1 MNKGSEKQRDRDEKV
16 VEIEIERL
24 HDFKNHPF
32 KVQADS
38 QMKELR
44 DSISKYGI
52 LNPLIVRPRPE
63 GFYEVISGH
72 RRKYAA
78 MELKYT
84 KVPVIIRYM
93 LDEEAIISMVDSNLQ
108 RERILPSEKAAA
120 YKMKYEV
127 LRRKAGRRKCSQ
139 VDYTTGKKSIEIIG
153 EETGDS
159 PKQIQRYL
167 KLNDLIPELLDKVD
181 DETMGFTIGVELAYL
196 SKKNQEIVLEAM
208 ENTLATP
215 NLSQAIRIKKMQEE
229 EKISVDSVEA
239 IITEVKQKEITR
251 VVFKNEQLY
260 RYFPSYY
267 TAEQMRREILTLL
280 KINMESY

>member
-1 MNKGSEKQRDRDEKV
+1 MNIGSEKQRDRDEKV
-16 VEIEIERL
+16 VEIQIERL
-24 HDFKNHPF
+24 HDFKNHLF

-38 QMKELR
+38 QMNELR

-108 RERILPSEKAAA
+108 RERILPSEKAVA

-229 EKISVDSVEA
+229 EKISVNSVEA
-239 IITEVKQKEITR
+239 IITEVKQKGITR

>member
-1 MNKGSEKQRDRDEKV
+1 MNIGSEKQRDRDEKV

-153 EETGDS
+153 EET
-159 PKQIQRYL
+159 
-167 KLNDLIPELLDKVD
+167 
-181 DETMGFTIGVELAYL
+181 
-196 SKKNQEIVLEAM
+196 
-208 ENTLATP
+208 
-215 NLSQAIRIKKMQEE
+215 
-229 EKISVDSVEA
+229 
-239 IITEVKQKEITR
+239 
-251 VVFKNEQLY
+251 
-260 RYFPSYY
+260 
-267 TAEQMRREILTLL
+267 
-280 KINMESY
+280 

>member
-1 MNKGSEKQRDRDEKV
+1 MNIGSEKQRDGDEKV

-38 QMKELR
+38 QMKELQ

-72 RRKYAA
+72 RRKYVA

-196 SKKNQEIVLEAM
+196 SKTNQEIVLEAM

>member
-1 MNKGSEKQRDRDEKV
+1 MS
-16 VEIEIERL
+16 
-24 HDFKNHPF
+24 
-32 KVQADS
+32 
-38 QMKELR
+38 
-44 DSISKYGI
+44 
-52 LNPLIVRPRPE
+52 
-63 GFYEVISGH
+63 
-72 RRKYAA
+72 
-78 MELKYT
+78 
-84 KVPVIIRYM
+84 
-93 LDEEAIISMVDSNLQ
+93 
-108 RERILPSEKAAA
+108 
-120 YKMKYEV
+120 
-127 LRRKAGRRKCSQ
+127 RKAGRRKCSQ